1 MKLIDVAG
9 FINVGQIM
17 TRVEA
22 KAISPKDNLTEVKIL
37 TPKAISAGKI
47 DLKELTS
54 IRLKQSID
62 DKKQT
67 KQGDVIIKLST
78 PYDAALIGPN
88 EERLAYTSFT
98 AVVRDLDKDRLDA
111 LFLTAYLNT
120 DYVKELLRLR
130 AGVTSLPV
138 VKIKDIRELELPDVP
153 LAKQKL
159 IGEAYQSC
167 VNKIEILREMQDN
180 EKQIINSIVMSE
192 VKGIYHG

>member
-54 IRLKQSID
+54 IRLKQTID

-159 IGEAYQSC
+159 IGEAYQTC